1 MSLVLGGA
9 LRALSLGSH
18 LSPFSLSYMRPRE
31 KRILLGS
38 PALCTGADGSSPSWA
53 PGPVAKASPSLLC
66 VRGVAPHFTWCRG
79 HSEKPHHWLASRAHQ
94 SQVGSGS
101 PASPQGSVP
110 SPCPVGEQVVSILC
124 FPLHCCLL
132 AAPRPQTVCSTLS
145 VMSLLGLLDCFPNAG
160 APAPDPG
167 CGPTDT
173 SLRKATSWKRG
184 PRGPPPPSP
193 TQCPGGPRAS
203 STGRTRCSW
212 TSSNLSTSW

>member
-66 VRGVAPHFTWCRG
+66 VRGVAPHFIWCRG

-94 SQVGSGS
+94 SPGGIRVTSFPPGVGPLPLPSRGAGGVHSLFSS
-101 PASPQGSVP
+101 PLL
-110 SPCPVGEQVVSILC
+110 SPC
-124 FPLHCCLL
+124 
-132 AAPRPQTVCSTLS
+132 R
-145 VMSLLGLLDCFPNAG
+145 
-160 APAPDPG
+160 
-167 CGPTDT
+167 
-173 SLRKATSWKRG
+173 
-184 PRGPPPPSP
+184 PPPPNCVLY
-193 TQCPGGPRAS
+193 TQCNEFVGAS
-203 STGRTRCSW
+203 
-212 TSSNLSTSW
+212 